1 MPEIPAWKLS
11 DRTAAE
17 RIFAPADETERLRA
31 GRFRDP
37 EKAQDYLHARHLM
50 RTLVAESFDLS
61 AEEIGLQVFD
71 DACPRL
77 TGFDA
82 AGISWSRSGALA
94 LAACLPEG
102 RVGADLEVV
111 RPVEVRSILGMIAQ
125 AAEGE
130 TVLAAGSDDGRLRCF
145 YRLWCAKEAV
155 LKWRGTGLRGGA
167 KTVSVPGDFIRGE
180 TSRVTLEDQGSA
192 VGLLALEAGAG
203 CMAVLAFSG

>member
-1 MPEIPAWKLS
+1 MSVIPAWKLS

-17 RIFAPADETERLRA
+17 RTFAPADEAERLRA
-31 GRFRDP
+31 GRFRDLQ
-37 EKAQDYLHARHLM
+37 KAQDYLHARHLV
-50 RTLVAESFDLS
+50 RTLAAETFDLP

-82 AGISWSRSGALA
+82 AGISWSRSGGLA

-125 AAEGE
+125 QAEAE
-130 TVLAAGSDDGRLRCF
+130 TVLAADSDDCRLRRF
-145 YRLWCAKEAV
+145 YRLWCAKEAL
-155 LKWRGTGLRGGA
+155 LKRRGTGLRGGA
-167 KTVSVPGDFIRGE
+167 KTVSVPVDFIRGE
-180 TSRVTLEDQGSA
+180 TSRVTLDDQGSA
-192 VGLLALEAGAG
+192 VDLLALDAAAG
-203 CMAVLAFSG
+203 CVAVLAFSG